1 VLKTTGLKGLERS
14 NTPDRTLDARP
25 VARRIPRP
33 DLLAATPIQQSFRE
47 AHVLHFNKYGPP
59 DTGETSGRCR
69 PEQLDVSE
77 PFLMG

>member
-14 NTPDRTLDARP
+14 NTPDRTLAARA

-33 DLLAATPIQQSFRE
+33 DLLAATPIQQTFRE
-47 AHVLHFNKYGPP
+47 AHVLHFKYGPP
-59 DTGETSGRCR
+59 DTGETSGSCR